1 MNSLGLAEECENK
14 VHNSLVHLIDKWLAQ
29 ARQNYI
35 NAAHTK
41 ELPEDRPTGKDL
53 IESRANQLVHCAE
66 DLKEVLSSPSA
77 SISKIP
83 KKLK

>member
-1 MNSLGLAEECENK
+1 MNSLGLAEECEN
-14 VHNSLVHLIDKWLAQ
+14 NSLVHLIDKWLAQ
-29 ARQNYI
+29 AKQSYI
-35 NAAHTK
+35 NAARTE

-66 DLKEVLSSPSA
+66 ELKEVLPSLSA